1 MADDL
6 KLAWLDLFA
15 LLPDGWAISRPS
27 PDVDDRLWTVHAVR
41 KSRPHGD
48 PAARVRASGA
58 DESSAVR
65 AMAEEFRRLGYAR
78 APRVGPGRG
87 VRRGRTRWSSS
98 GN

>member
-27 PDVDDRLWTVHAVR
+27 AGVDDGVWTLQAVR
-41 KSRPHGD
+41 KARLHGH
-48 PAARVRASGA
+48 ALARVRASGA

-78 APRVGPGRG
+78 ASRVGVARSIHRG
-87 VRRGRTRWSSS
+87 HTRRSS
-98 GN
+98 GY